1 MSTIVRTPRS
11 INRFQKFT
19 IKHFG
24 SERERAQLAAY
35 GITFKRAPDGLRT
48 MHIITSNSYT
58 DRENEVITT
67 QALSEY
73 VRKSWQGDTFV
84 GDNALHIWHDG
95 DPIGEIIWADM
106 EGAFLIEVAKELPNR
121 VIRLTTDKASPF
133 YKVKTTVKAVWDA
146 LERSDVPLG
155 ASHGFKYPD
164 GAKADNT
171 YHAIEKF
178 ETSVLPLD
186 AAANPYTLAEVK

>member
-1 MSTIVRTPRS
+1 MGTIVRTPKT
-11 INRFQKFT
+11 INRLQRFT

-24 SERERAQLAAY
+24 SERDKARLNEY
-35 GITFKRAPDGLRT
+35 GITFKRAADGLRT
-48 MHIITSNSYT
+48 MHIITSNAYT
-58 DRENEVITT
+58 DRENEIITT

-73 VRKSWQGDTFV
+73 VRKSWQDDTFV
-84 GDNALHIWHDG
+84 GDNALFVWHDG
-95 DPIGEIIWADM
+95 DPIGEIVWADM

-121 VIRLTTDKASPF
+121 VIRLTSDKASPL

-146 LERSDVPLG
+146 LEHSKTLLG

-178 ETSVLPLD
+178 ETSVLPLEH
-186 AAANPYTLAEVK
+186 AANPYTLAEVK